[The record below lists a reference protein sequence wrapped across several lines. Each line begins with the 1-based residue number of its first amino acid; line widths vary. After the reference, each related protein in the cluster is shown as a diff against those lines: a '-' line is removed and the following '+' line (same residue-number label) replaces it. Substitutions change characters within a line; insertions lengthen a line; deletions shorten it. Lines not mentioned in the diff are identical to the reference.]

1 MPFTL
6 PLMAVA
12 IGRHGHVPTS
22 GKPLTLCCVLSP
34 SSTLLLTHC
43 MHTPKQPLLCHMA
56 HPGPALSTLHPTYC
70 STTPLWTSATTAVP
84 SHTLFI
90 VLHTPLPFIAIC
102 RHPYSL
108 IHSPVF
114 YHTQLDAT
122 TSRTA
127 HLPRFRYAPLQHQQH
142 HTDTTL
148 PLPH

>member
-56 HPGPALSTLHPTYC
+56 HPGPALSTLHPTYNNTFMDQC
-70 STTPLWTSATTAVP
+70 YHCCAFTHTLYSTSHSTAIHSHLPPPLF
-84 SHTLFI
+84 SHTLACI
-90 VLHTPLPFIAIC
+90 LSHTARCHHLEDSSPAKVPLCPSAA
-102 RHPYSL
+102 P
-108 IHSPVF
+108 
-114 YHTQLDAT
+114 T
-122 TSRTA
+122 T
-127 HLPRFRYAPLQHQQH
+127 
-142 HTDTTL
+142 
-148 PLPH
+148 PH